1 MTTETL
7 ITKQQALIEQYKLML
22 DLYTERNNKIAN
34 YLEAANTLLH
44 SEHEDSREKAMIHI
58 EKIIGHLREKK
69 WDQTLRLV
77 SFVKKL

>member
-44 SEHEDSREKAMIHI
+44 SKHEDSRKKAMIHI

-69 WDQTLRLV
+69 
-77 SFVKKL
+77 